1 MKIKKQK
8 AQIYYI
14 NYMNCLEAVKIE
26 NKVNHLRKNKI
37 EVDSLKEDQ
46 KEFFKNNKI
55 ILKTQQRFLSGK
67 HNVFTE
73 EINKTA
79 LCSND
84 DERIQSI
91 DSIETCT
98 QNE

>member
-26 NKVNHLRKNKI
+26 NKVNHLGKNKI

-46 KEFFKNNKI
+46 K
-55 ILKTQQRFLSGK
+55 
-67 HNVFTE
+67 
-73 EINKTA
+73 
-79 LCSND
+79 
-84 DERIQSI
+84 
-91 DSIETCT
+91 
-98 QNE
+98 